1 MDHSRRKFLK
11 VMAAAPAVLI
21 AGMSVSPILRFLKPT
36 MGPMGFFEPADIPRA
51 ESTLT
56 FPTNYFPE
64 PWVWFPFMFPLKIAE
79 FNPEQKE
86 VREIPGL
93 AVKLP
98 NNEIVAYSRVC
109 PIHGRACVLG
119 LLSEPELCHAGCF
132 LKLDKCRC
140 VVKVS
145 NPVLFCPC
153 TGITFDLANGARPV
167 MVRISGPEKF
177 VLRKQRASIEVVSL
191 EINRIL

>member
-11 VMAAAPAVLI
+11 VMAAAPALLI
-21 AGMSVSPILRFLKPT
+21 AGMSVPPILRFLKPT
-36 MGPMGFFEPADIPRA
+36 MGPMGFFEPADIPSA

-56 FPTNYFPE
+56 FPTNYFRE

-109 PIHGRACVLG
+109 PYSWEGLRSWIAFRARTLPCWMLFEVG
-119 LLSEPELCHAGCF
+119 QMSLCG
-132 LKLDKCRC
+132 
-140 VVKVS
+140 
-145 NPVLFCPC
+145 
-153 TGITFDLANGARPV
+153 
-167 MVRISGPEKF
+167 
-177 VLRKQRASIEVVSL
+177 
-191 EINRIL
+191 